1 MGFRKVSIDISL
13 TREDMAEL
21 LIDNKRVVALT
32 SQNEAIAINGFGVHK
47 MEPKLDGNGITH
59 VFQSSVELKEEYI
72 WCKVSLST
80 ENGFRFIG
88 QITYDSYLDDTCE

>member
-21 LIDNKRVVALT
+21 LI
-32 SQNEAIAINGFGVHK
+32 HK